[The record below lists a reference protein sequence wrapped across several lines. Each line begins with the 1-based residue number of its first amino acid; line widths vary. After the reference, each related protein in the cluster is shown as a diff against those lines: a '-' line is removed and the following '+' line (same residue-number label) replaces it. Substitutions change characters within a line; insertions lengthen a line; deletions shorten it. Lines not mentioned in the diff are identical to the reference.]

1 MYADDTPA
9 HAPRVTNLFEHTS
22 HDVARRR
29 ETDPLAAAGSG
40 EDEGVD
46 ARIIGHRKDL
56 NDERLMGGRVFFQH
70 ANPEFCE
77 KIKKDGN
84 AEIERIRLM
93 YRERQAILKT
103 RAR

>member
-1 MYADDTPA
+1 MTPSSEIPA
-9 HAPRVTNLFEHTS
+9 VF
-22 HDVARRR
+22 
-29 ETDPLAAAGSG
+29 ETDLIWLSIACELQG

>member
-1 MYADDTPA
+1 MAPSTEIPA
-9 HAPRVTNLFEHTS
+9 VF
-22 HDVARRR
+22 
-29 ETDPLAAAGSG
+29 ETDLIWLSIACELQG
-40 EDEGVD
+40 EDEDVD

-77 KIKKDGN
+77 KVKKDGN
-84 AEIERIRLM
+84 AKIERIRLM

>member
-1 MYADDTPA
+1 MTPSSEIPA
-9 HAPRVTNLFEHTS
+9 VF
-22 HDVARRR
+22 
-29 ETDPLAAAGSG
+29 ETDLIWLSIACELQG

-46 ARIIGHRKDL
+46 ARIVGHRKDL

-77 KIKKDGN
+77 KVKKDGN

>member
-1 MYADDTPA
+1 MTPSSEIPA
-9 HAPRVTNLFEHTS
+9 VF
-22 HDVARRR
+22 
-29 ETDPLAAAGSG
+29 ETDLIWLSIACELQG

-46 ARIIGHRKDL
+46 ARIVGHRKDL

-70 ANPEFCE
+70 ANPEFCQKVE
-77 KIKKDGN
+77 KDGN

>member
-1 MYADDTPA
+1 MTPSSEIPA
-9 HAPRVTNLFEHTS
+9 VF
-22 HDVARRR
+22 
-29 ETDPLAAAGSG
+29 ETDLIWLSIACELQG
-40 EDEGVD
+40 ENEGVD

-77 KIKKDGN
+77 KVKKDGN